1 MGYWRYLAEEM
12 SKYQASEKQV
22 LRIFYLWPL
31 HISELHG
38 TISVCMTRQ
47 CKQCLEEQRELSV

>member
-1 MGYWRYLAEEM
+1 MGYWRDLAEEM

-22 LRIFYLWPL
+22 IRSFCLWLL

-38 TISVCMTRQ
+38 TMSVCMTRQ
-47 CKQCLEEQRELSV
+47 CKQFLEEQRELSV